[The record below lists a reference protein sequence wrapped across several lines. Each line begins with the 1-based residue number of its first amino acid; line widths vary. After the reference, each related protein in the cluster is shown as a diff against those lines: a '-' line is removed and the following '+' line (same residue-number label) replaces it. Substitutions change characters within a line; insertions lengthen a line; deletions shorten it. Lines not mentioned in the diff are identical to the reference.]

1 MKRAILDALAAR
13 YEAQIAE
20 ADATVKIFLENSV
33 GIGEHPQHID
43 EVDKQFEKIAAAE
56 EKLKVL
62 EDFSRT
68 TRRRVMDDMTIV
80 SKTQK
85 LLKERLQNIG
95 DSILAGGVDNM
106 EKYKYL
112 IGQAHAIQL
121 TLQDISNLLKP
132 KEQQD
137 EQGNVIDIG
146 EGSTKN

>member
-1 MKRAILDALAAR
+1 
-13 YEAQIAE
+13 
-20 ADATVKIFLENSV
+20 
-33 GIGEHPQHID
+33 
-43 EVDKQFEKIAAAE
+43 
-56 EKLKVL
+56 
-62 EDFSRT
+62 
-68 TRRRVMDDMTIV
+68 MDDMTIV

>member
-1 MKRAILDALAAR
+1 
-13 YEAQIAE
+13 
-20 ADATVKIFLENSV
+20 
-33 GIGEHPQHID
+33 
-43 EVDKQFEKIAAAE
+43 
-56 EKLKVL
+56 
-62 EDFSRT
+62 
-68 TRRRVMDDMTIV
+68 MDDMTIV

-95 DSILAGGVDNM
+95 DSILGGGVDNM

-132 KEQQD
+132 KEQKD